1 MELNQLRYF
10 TAVAE
15 ALSFTEAAE
24 RLHVSQPALSYQV
37 KQLENE
43 LGARLFDRT
52 SRKVSLTVDGRT
64 FLPLARA
71 VLLKVDEATRVMDER
86 LGVETGQVTFGS
98 IPSIG
103 AYVVPH
109 ILASFRRNFPGIE
122 VLLVEDGALAL
133 ERKLLDGEI
142 DFAIV
147 TEPASPEALDVTPL
161 MTEELLLVVPL
172 HHPLAERESVALAE
186 LTQENFVLLGGSFT
200 LGTLVVDLCRR
211 AGFEPKVAYQ
221 AGSLETVKS
230 FVRHDLGIAV
240 LPRLAMLWPP
250 EDSIVAIPFA
260 VPLSRAITL
269 VRAKGRYA
277 TVASRALMVHVRT
290 TILSTF
296 VKEGR
301 PTPPAS
307 PEAPSAPDA
316 VAPPA
321 APAPR

>member
-10 TAVAE
+10 IALAD
-15 ALSFTEAAE
+15 ALSFTDAAGH
-24 RLHVSQPALSYQV
+24 LHVSQPALSYQI

-52 SRKVSLTVDGRT
+52 SRKVSLTIDGRT
-64 FLPLARA
+64 FLPLARS
-71 VLLKVDEATRVMDER
+71 VLLKVDEAARVMDER
-86 LGVETGQVTFGS
+86 LGVETGQVTFGV

-122 VLLVEDGALAL
+122 VLLVEGGALSL
-133 ERKLLDGEI
+133 ERKLLDGEV

-147 TEPASPEALDVTPL
+147 TEPAAPEALDVTPL

-172 HHPLAERESVALAE
+172 HHSLADRESVALAE
-186 LTQENFVLLGGSFT
+186 LTEENFVLLGGSFT
-200 LGTLVVDLCRR
+200 VGTLVIDLCRR

-250 EDSIVAIPFA
+250 EDSIVAIPFT
-260 VPLSRAITL
+260 VPLTRAITL

-296 VKEGR
+296 TALGHPIPPER
-301 PTPPAS
+301 PLPPAS
-307 PEAPSAPDA
+307 TLPTSPPLPS
-316 VAPPA
+316 
-321 APAPR
+321 

>member
-10 TAVAE
+10 IAVAD
-15 ALSFTEAAE
+15 ALSFTEAAG
-24 RLHVSQPALSYQV
+24 RLHVSQPALSYQI
-37 KQLENE
+37 KRLENE

-64 FLPLARA
+64 FLPLARS
-71 VLLKVDEATRVMDER
+71 VLLKVDEAARVMDER
-86 LGVETGQVTFGS
+86 LGVETGQVTFGV

-122 VLLVEDGALAL
+122 VLLVEASALTL
-133 ERKLLDGEI
+133 ERKLLDGEV

-147 TEPASPEALDVTPL
+147 TEPAAPETLDVTPL

-172 HHPLAERESVALAE
+172 HHSLAERESVALAE
-186 LTQENFVLLGGSFT
+186 LNEEDFVLLGGSFT
-200 LGTLVVDLCRR
+200 LGTLVIDLCRR

-240 LPRLAMLWPP
+240 LPSLAMLWPP

-260 VPLSRAITL
+260 VPLTRVITL

-296 VKEGR
+296 SSVGH
-301 PTPPAS
+301 PAPPPPLPLS
-307 PEAPSAPDA
+307 TPSAGLE
-316 VAPPA
+316 
-321 APAPR
+321 